1 MKPVSRVM
9 AVLLLLG
16 VAFAQNIPVMPKN
29 PLNYLLRSLQTEA
42 GLNFKGVVTET
53 VTFPPRKETDQTKE
67 NLPAPPPINPNLLRQ
82 NFSSSLEN
90 GEQIAG
96 RSTWKIT
103 LTPNNHDAASF
114 QFWIDREWN
123 VRLAHQETD
132 FNNTVTSR
140 ARFTSL
146 NGKPTL
152 RKDGRTLGKLEFKP
166 KLEAFLAKTV
176 GDIALP
182 EGFRIFGL
190 RVRTVGQDNQAAL
203 EVRASNGLSVMVIV
217 FSPIKTRATPKL
229 ATRKLLTKNGDAWV
243 WVIGNLPEAQLQR
256 TANSVVNPL
265 DLTVLLVKFNEQ
277 NPK

>member
-1 MKPVSRVM
+1 MWLSRVM
-9 AVLLLLG
+9 VVVLLLG
-16 VAFAQNIPVMPKN
+16 VAFAQNVPVMPKN

-42 GLNFKGVVTET
+42 GLNFKGVVQET
-53 VTFPPRKETDQTKE
+53 VIFPPRKETDQTKE

-82 NFSSSLEN
+82 NFNSSIEN
-90 GEQIAG
+90 GEQVAG
-96 RSTWKIT
+96 RNTWKIT
-103 LTPNNHDAASF
+103 LIPNNHDAASF

-123 VRLAHQETD
+123 IRLAHQETD
-132 FNNTVTSR
+132 FNNTVTTQ
-140 ARFTSL
+140 ARFTSID
-146 NGKPTL
+146 GKPTP

-182 EGFRIFGL
+182 DGFRIFGL
-190 RVRTVGQDNQAAL
+190 RVRTVGQDSQPAL

-229 ATRKLLTKNGDAWV
+229 AMRKLITKNADAWV

-256 TANSVVNPL
+256 TANSIVNPL
-265 DLTVLLVKFNEQ
+265 DLSNLLVKFSEQ
-277 NPK
+277 NLK

>member
-1 MKPVSRVM
+1 MRLSRAIGV
-9 AVLLLLG
+9 VLLAG

-29 PLNYLLRSLQTEA
+29 PMNYLLRSLQTEA
-42 GLNFKGVVTET
+42 GLNFKGVVQET
-53 VTFPPRKETDQTKE
+53 VIFPPRKETDQTKE

-82 NFSSSLEN
+82 NFNSSIEN
-90 GEQIAG
+90 GEQVAG
-96 RSTWKIT
+96 RNTWKIR

-123 VRLAHQETD
+123 VRLAQEEID

-140 ARFTSL
+140 ARFTSIS
-146 NGKPTL
+146 GKPSA

-190 RVRTVGQDNQAAL
+190 RVRPIGKDNQPAL
-203 EVRASNGLSVMVIV
+203 EVRASNGLSVLVIV
-217 FSPIKTRATPKL
+217 FSPIKTRGTPKL
-229 ATRKLLTKNGDAWV
+229 ATQKVSAKNAEAWV

-256 TANSVVNPL
+256 TANSIVNPL
-265 DLTVLLVKFNEQ
+265 DLTNLLVKFNEE

>member
-1 MKPVSRVM
+1 MRVSRVM
-9 AVLLLLG
+9 AVLVLAG
-16 VAFAQNIPVMPKN
+16 VAFAQNIPAMPKN

-42 GLNFKGVVTET
+42 GLNFKGVVQET
-53 VTFPPRKETDQTKE
+53 VIFPPRKETDQTKE
-67 NLPAPPPINPNLLRQ
+67 NLPPPPPINPNLLRQ
-82 NFSSSLEN
+82 NFNSSIEN
-90 GEQIAG
+90 GESIAG
-96 RSTWKIT
+96 RNTWKIT
-103 LTPNNHDAASF
+103 LTPNNRDAASF
-114 QFWIDREWN
+114 HFWIDREWN
-123 VRLAHQETD
+123 VRLAQEEKD
-132 FNNTVTSR
+132 FNNIITSR

-146 NGKPTL
+146 NGKPSV

-166 KLEAFLAKTV
+166 KLEAFLQQTV

-190 RVRTVGQDNQAAL
+190 RVRTVGQDNQPAL
-203 EVRASNGLSVMVIV
+203 EVRASNGLSVLVIV

-229 ATRKLLTKNGDAWV
+229 AARKLITKNADAWV

-256 TANSVVNPL
+256 TANSIVNPL

>member
-1 MKPVSRVM
+1 MMRVSRVI
-9 AVLLLLG
+9 AVLLLAGL
-16 VAFAQNIPVMPKN
+16 AFAQNIPVMPKN
-29 PLNYLLRSLQTEA
+29 PLGFLLRSLQTEA
-42 GLNFKGVVTET
+42 GLNFKGVVQET
-53 VTFPPRKETDQTKE
+53 VIFPPRKETDQTKE

-82 NFSSSLEN
+82 NFSSSIEN

-96 RSTWKIT
+96 RNTWKIT
-103 LTPNNHDAASF
+103 LTPNNRDDASF

-123 VRLAHQETD
+123 IRLAHQETD

-140 ARFTSL
+140 ARFVSI
-146 NGKPTL
+146 NGKPTI

-166 KLEAFLAKTV
+166 KLEVFLKNTV
-176 GDIALP
+176 GDVALP

-190 RVRTVGQDNQAAL
+190 RVRPIGKDNQPAL
-203 EVRASNGLSVMVIV
+203 EIRASNGLSVLVIV

-229 ATRKLLTKNGDAWV
+229 ATQKLSTKNAEAWV

-265 DLTVLLVKFNEQ
+265 DLTGLLVKFNEQ